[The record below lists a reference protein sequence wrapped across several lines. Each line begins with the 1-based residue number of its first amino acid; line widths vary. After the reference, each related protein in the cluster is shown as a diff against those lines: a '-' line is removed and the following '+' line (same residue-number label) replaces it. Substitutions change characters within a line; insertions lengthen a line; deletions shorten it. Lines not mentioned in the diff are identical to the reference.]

1 MSIPACPA
9 DHLFGPPAPLY
20 SLAEHAP
27 FLERATQDQDESRAS
42 LALAA
47 YATGRLIDRCIA
59 RSSRPA
65 AAELDRELA
74 SIRAHVG
81 EPPQDHPEGAHLS
94 RVLAAL
100 DPDPRATPGLGKAL
114 LAYAAFLEQ
123 QGRLEEAL
131 EVTALAARA
140 YGPGISPGDY
150 AECALTGGRLNR
162 LLARWEAALT
172 CYQAAELSGREQ
184 GDAVAALRG
193 RLGQGAVARGR
204 GNLPAAR
211 AIAEGVREEARNGNL
226 PEVQAVA
233 CADLAAA
240 WSELGQP
247 VEALAADYEAFR
259 LARDPVDRMRTLGN
273 VGVDLAQLG
282 WHDAARTAFTIVLRS
297 DAKAT
302 VQLNALLELM
312 VLEAG
317 VGDAAAFEGHYR
329 AAEDCRHQMPPS
341 MVVDFLFKT
350 ASGRR
355 RFGHLAAARASLTEA
370 QTVAEAHDLHAW
382 TFRIDRAL
390 HDLGAA
396 DAAARLA
403 EPPAT
408 PPRESPVV
416 REVAAG
422 LEEYAATTR

>member
-1 MSIPACPA
+1 V
-9 DHLFGPPAPLY
+9 
-20 SLAEHAP
+20 
-27 FLERATQDQDESRAS
+27 
-42 LALAA
+42 
-47 YATGRLIDRCIA
+47 
-59 RSSRPA
+59 
-65 AAELDRELA
+65 AELVRELA
-74 SIRAHVG
+74 SIRAHVR
-81 EPPQDHPEGAHLS
+81 ELPQDHPEGAHLS
-94 RVLAAL
+94 RMLAAL
-100 DPDPRATPGLGKAL
+100 DPDPRATSGLGKEL

-140 YGPGISPGDY
+140 HGREISPGDY

-226 PEVQAVA
+226 PEMQALA

-259 LARDPVDRMRTLGN
+259 LARDPMDRMRTLGN
-273 VGVDLAQLG
+273 VGIDLAQLG

-297 DAKAT
+297 DTKAT
-302 VQLNALLELM
+302 VRLNALLELM

-317 VGDAAAFEGHYR
+317 GGDAAAFEGHYR
-329 AAEDCRHQMPPS
+329 AAEACRHQMPPS
-341 MVVDFLFKT
+341 MAVDFLFKT

-390 HDLGAA
+390 YDLGAA
-396 DAAARLA
+396 DAAARLL